1 MTQKLPDPLR
11 HPTGKPMES
20 TRLTGLLLPFKDG
33 APLFV
38 HMPGSDGHLY
48 LPVFTSTSALSAA
61 DAFMHFEHDS
71 TKVIADGTAFVTS
84 VPRKVGDAEVHI
96 ILDPRLVDGVR
107 TRWLEVKFD

>member
-1 MTQKLPDPLR
+1 MTQKLPEPLR

-71 TKVIADGTAFVTS
+71 TKVIADGKTLTRDLGGSASTTAM
-84 VPRKVGDAEVHI
+84 GDAI
-96 ILDPRLVDGVR
+96 AAAL
-107 TRWLEVKFD
+107 